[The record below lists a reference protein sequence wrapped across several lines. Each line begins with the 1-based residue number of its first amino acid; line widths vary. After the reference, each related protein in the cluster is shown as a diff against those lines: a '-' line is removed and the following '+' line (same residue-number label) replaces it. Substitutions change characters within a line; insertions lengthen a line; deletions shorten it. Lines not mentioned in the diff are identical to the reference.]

1 MDGWKHAIYRSQ
13 FRPSCDRLLLVEDDL
28 TKAGMGFTAKLW
40 SVALLVAMKDN
51 RVLVEV
57 RMVKQGNETR
67 PDGFERPRWCDR
79 PPYTLQ
85 CLYQPWTHCTEPDVN
100 ATVIRPG
107 GRPLKVNRW
116 PHDAPYIRTG
126 LGRLHRQGLFWHGA
140 RSSATREAGRFLF
153 RPRSW
158 ITEQADCVMRDA
170 GLTPNNFLSV
180 HIRHSVE
187 KQKEGEKLGVVL
199 PSLDAYDT
207 LSAALAADMGTKKVF
222 LQTASPIALVRF
234 ENFCSTNGLQ
244 LSYTNNSR
252 SENDAWGGWKGG
264 SEMEQAAVGAI
275 NAHIGSQASVSVSP
289 ELSIWTHFL
298 AWTFEGLPGQTI
310 GASRVCCPLKT
321 CRPTRSGSRMLHVFA
336 TNALLKSGIATTRRE
351 CNVHHLGTMGIDY
364 SKDGRAGAGQEPAES
379 QSPSTA

>member
-1 MDGWKHAIYRSQ
+1 M
-13 FRPSCDRLLLVEDDL
+13 
-28 TKAGMGFTAKLW
+28 
-40 SVALLVAMKDN
+40 
-51 RVLVEV
+51 
-57 RMVKQGNETR
+57 
-67 PDGFERPRWCDR
+67 
-79 PPYTLQ
+79 
-85 CLYQPWTHCTEPDVN
+85 N

-170 GLTPNNFLSV
+170 GLAEQLSRV
-180 HIRHSVE
+180 HIRYRSRNRRRR
-187 KQKEGEKLGVVL
+187 KIGCCAAKLGRVRYFERY
-199 PSLDAYDT
+199 AGAT
-207 LSAALAADMGTKKVF
+207 EEEVF

-275 NAHIGSQASVSVSP
+275 NAHIGSQAGVSVSP

-298 AWTFEGLPGQTI
+298 AWTFKGLPGQTI

-321 CRPTRSGSRMLHVFA
+321 CRQTRSGSRMLHVFA

-364 SKDGRAGAGQEPAES
+364 SKDGQAGAGQEPAES
-379 QSPSTA
+379 QLP